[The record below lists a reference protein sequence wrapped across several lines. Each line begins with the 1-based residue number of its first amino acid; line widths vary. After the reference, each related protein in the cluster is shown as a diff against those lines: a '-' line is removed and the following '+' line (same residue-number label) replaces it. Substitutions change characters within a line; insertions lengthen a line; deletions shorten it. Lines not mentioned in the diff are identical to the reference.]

1 MDMEHKR
8 NDMQMTDD
16 EIRGSMRKA
25 ADKRAQVGILAELNA
40 VSEDQMRA
48 KLTEL
53 GVAVPG
59 RKPRTTRAMDP
70 EQALALIGQGLTDA
84 EISRRLGVNSQTVGE
99 WRRAQGIPA
108 NSRRKLKR
116 APEPGPSPA
125 VPAEPAGTAGAG
137 TVPGCA
143 GGARR
148 HNGPCQRRAGA
159 VRSGGGGAGVGRH
172 RGRAARAVSG
182 PAGTGGRRPGH
193 HRPGRGIE
201 RGVPG

>member
-25 ADKRAQVGILAELNA
+25 ADKRAQVGDPGGAQRRVRGPNGGQA
-40 VSEDQMRA
+40 DRA
-48 KLTEL
+48 GRGRPRQK
-53 GVAVPG
+53 APDHPG
-59 RKPRTTRAMDP
+59 DGPGAGPGADRPGADGRRNLPAAGCQLSDRGRMAAGTGDP
-70 EQALALIGQGLTDA
+70 GQL
-84 EISRRLGVNSQTVGE
+84 
-99 WRRAQGIPA
+99 
-108 NSRRKLKR
+108 
-116 APEPGPSPA
+116 
-125 VPAEPAGTAGAG
+125 PAEAQAGTGAG

-148 HNGPCQRRAGA
+148 HSRSRTVPGCAG
-159 VRSGGGGAGVGRH
+159 RSPPHNAP
-172 RGRAARAVSG
+172 ANDAPALCG
-182 PAGTGGRRPGH
+182 PAEVVPAWAVTVGGRPALYLGRRELADAVQGH